1 MGAAA
6 AVDSSGRAGAASFDA
21 PRCTAPLITRPAE
34 APEMP
39 RRLSAAPLPALLAE
53 AAPLDAAEPQLPTL
67 LIETRLPSEDESMLA
82 RPPPTLRRPLR
93 PRPRLSLALSAPTD
107 SAEGAVGAAAVWV
120 GTGSVWLSSESA
132 AIEAPSRAG
141 GEKGIGLSGGASIT
155 LGFAGV
161 VEGSCTGGGAAVYSP
176 ASAAPVPSLGLVACT
191 AGAAALTHSSATL
204 STSSN
209 MFLHGA
215 PRA

>member
-1 MGAAA
+1 
-6 AVDSSGRAGAASFDA
+6 
-21 PRCTAPLITRPAE
+21 
-34 APEMP
+34 MP
-39 RRLSAAPLPALLAE
+39 SRLSAAPLPALLPAE

-107 SAEGAVGAAAVWV
+107 SVEGAVGAAAVWV
-120 GTGSVWLSSESA
+120 RTGSVLLSSESA
-132 AIEAPSRAG
+132 AIEAPSRGG
-141 GEKGIGLSGGASIT
+141 GENGIGLSGGASIT

-161 VEGSCTGGGAAVYSP
+161 VEASCVASGAAEGCL
-176 ASAAPVPSLGLVACT
+176 ASAAPASSLGLVACT
-191 AGAAALTHSSATL
+191 AGAAALTHSSGAL

-209 MFLHGA
+209 MLLHGA
-215 PRA
+215 PRVFSFERFFFLGEGQWGQPHLMRRSSSDGTWVGGAG